1 MLTAK
6 KVLDKNT
13 AEILCKLCATEYDA
27 DLLYYAIY
35 ENDGSVLPP
44 EKEIPTVLGVC
55 GFRFEKDTAVI
66 ADIMPKKD
74 TYDLE
79 AMYILGTAV
88 LNFVD
93 LAGFKKARFDAAD
106 KSLAKHLE
114 FDGEEKLSLV
124 DYFTEPCKRRKAE

>member
-6 KVLDKNT
+6 KVLDRDS
-13 AEILCKLCATEYDA
+13 AQKLCALCKTEYDA

-55 GFRFEKDTAVI
+55 GFCFEKDTAVL
-66 ADIMPKKD
+66 AEIMPREG

-79 AMYILGTAV
+79 AMYILGKAV

-93 LAGFKKARFDAAD
+93 LAGFKKARFDAKD
-106 KSLAKHLE
+106 ISLAKHLE
-114 FDGEEKLSLV
+114 FDGDGKLSLV
-124 DYFTEPCKRRKAE
+124 DYFTEPCKRKKSE